1 MMWIFSQDKLR
12 KEKEDL
18 EVSLVDAASRETKLN
33 LDLDI
38 LNSRETKLNLDLDIL
53 ISREAELNRELVS
66 IQDQN
71 LEQELMTTRGESSY
85 LLTLNPKP

>member
-38 LNSRETKLNLDLDIL
+38 L
-53 ISREAELNRELVS
+53 ISREADLNRELVS

-85 LLTLNPKP
+85 PLTLTLLTLNPKP